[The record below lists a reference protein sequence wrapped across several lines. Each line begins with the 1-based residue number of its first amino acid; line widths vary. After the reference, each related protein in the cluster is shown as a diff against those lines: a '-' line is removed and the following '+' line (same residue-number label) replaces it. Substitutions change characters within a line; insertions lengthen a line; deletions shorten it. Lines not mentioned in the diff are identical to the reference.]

1 MKMMPL
7 TIWIILTFKRYNIK
21 MKEMKMTIRLWK
33 TIQVQQE
40 LMKRNSEF
48 IRKQTG
54 LPYLIEK
61 TSKVN
66 K

>member
-1 MKMMPL
+1 
-7 TIWIILTFKRYNIK
+7 